1 MKKILTII
9 ILSLCFI
16 LSSHADDI
24 RDFQIEGMSIGDSLL
39 NYFSK
44 DQIKNAPRYDNTNTV
59 AKSDKFYEAR
69 FKKIGNYEE
78 ILFHLKKNDQSF
90 IIYSISGVEK
100 YENNISDCYKKIEI
114 IADEL
119 KSLFKDTKKKED
131 KIPHKYDKTGKSTIK
146 YINYDFKSGDR
157 VSIQCYDWT
166 KKMGYWD
173 NLRISI
179 LSKEILNWIQ
189 YEQYN

>member
-1 MKKILTII
+1 MLP
-9 ILSLCFI
+9 
-16 LSSHADDI
+16 SHADDI

-44 DQIKNAPRYDNTNTV
+44 DQIKNAPTYDHTNTN

-78 ILFHLKKNDQSF
+78 VLFSLKKNDQSF
-90 IIYSISGVEK
+90 IIYSIQGVEK
-100 YENNISDCYKKIEI
+100 YENNISDCYKKIKT

-119 KSLFKDTKKKED
+119 KSLFKDIKKKEG
-131 KIPHKYDKTGKSTIK
+131 KFPHKADKTGKSIIK
-146 YINYDFKSGDR
+146 YINYEFKSGDS

-179 LSKEILNWIQ
+179 LSKEFLYWTY